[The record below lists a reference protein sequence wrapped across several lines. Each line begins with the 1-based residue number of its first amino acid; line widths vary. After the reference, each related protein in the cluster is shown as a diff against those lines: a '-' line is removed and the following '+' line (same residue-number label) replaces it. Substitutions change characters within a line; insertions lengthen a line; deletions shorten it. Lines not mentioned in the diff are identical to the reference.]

1 MDIESILMMNSE
13 DPIDSNKT
21 HDKDEFADFIN
32 TQSDS
37 VDTVDTV
44 DYHRQSNLLND
55 TESSPL
61 SPSELDGLLNHPS
74 LELNSHLMAHTSTP
88 VGSNKPVIRPKP
100 NLEKIKNSK
109 NVLLARA
116 PTNSEIPEPQQAK
129 HSARPGT
136 PDEVK
141 DPAEMSLKERLALF
155 EGNAGETIASR
166 KNLIETKQWN
176 GDKWLERNK
185 FTSSAKISNDFE
197 MVSIHSKGFSK
208 CNELIVFVKKLSI
221 INFLTFSY
229 CFR

>member
-1 MDIESILMMNSE
+1 MDIESILMMNSD

-21 HDKDEFADFIN
+21 NDKDEFADFIN
-32 TQSDS
+32 NQSDS
-37 VDTVDTV
+37 IDTV
-44 DYHRQSNLLND
+44 DYHRQSDLIND

-100 NLEKIKNSK
+100 NLEKMKNSK

-116 PTNSEIPEPQQAK
+116 PTNSEILEPQQAL
-129 HSARPGT
+129 HSARLCT
-136 PDEVK
+136 PDELK

-155 EGNAGETIASR
+155 EGNASETIASR

-176 GDKWLERNK
+176 GDKWLERNQ
-185 FTSSAKISNDFE
+185 FTSSAKISNNFE
-197 MVSIHSKGFSK
+197 MVSIHSKSFSK
-208 CNELIVFVKKLSI
+208 CNEFIVFFKKLSI
-221 INFLTFSY
+221 IL
-229 CFR
+229 